1 MKSEAV
7 KSKSSRSASSSGTP
21 PQAVLRL
28 IKNRRTVRSFQR
40 KPVPPAALK
49 RILEAGNWA
58 PFSIYAPQGRQL
70 FALVGAER
78 DAAVEIV
85 RQCPTVVKYMRF
97 QYDAA
102 PYGHE
107 QAWAER
113 AHEFG
118 QTLGGAPVLIVTV
131 TKVAQQRLSMM
142 HNMAA
147 AWVAAENM
155 MIQAAAEGL
164 ATGVITFSTP
174 KVQAA
179 LLQQLGL
186 ASGEWVVAN
195 VLNVGYPAETP
206 NRQQRA
212 QELIVIRG

>member
-1 MKSEAV
+1 MKSKAV
-7 KSKSSRSASSSGTP
+7 KPNSSRAASSSGAR
-21 PQAVLRL
+21 PQVVLRL
-28 IKNRRTVRSFQR
+28 IKNRRTVRSFQS
-40 KPVPPAALK
+40 KPVPLAALK

-58 PFSIYAPQGRQL
+58 PFSIYAQQGRQL

-118 QTLGGAPVLIVTV
+118 QTLWGAPVLIVTV
-131 TKVAQQRLSMM
+131 AKVAQQRLSMM

>member
-1 MKSEAV
+1 MKSEAAN
-7 KSKSSRSASSSGTP
+7 SKSSRSASSIGTP

-40 KPVPPAALK
+40 KPVSLAALK

-58 PFSIYAPQGRQL
+58 PFSVYAPQGRRL
-70 FALVGAER
+70 FALLDTER

-97 QYDAA
+97 QYDTSS
-102 PYGHE
+102 YGHE
-107 QAWAER
+107 QAWAEK
-113 AHEFG
+113 AHDFG

-131 TKVAQQRLSMM
+131 VRVIRQRLPMM

-147 AWVAAENM
+147 AWVATENM

-174 KVQAA
+174 MVQAA
-179 LLQQLGL
+179 LVQQLGL

-212 QELIVIRG
+212 QELIVIR